1 MRISNIEIG
10 NGIRINQ
17 VIQKIATYTTH
28 AFWNL
33 SRFSYNDKN
42 YVVVLPCIYIHF
54 QLYHIVILKTYN
66 CRQDDQNTVYMQ
78 VVFHINL
85 IFCLYNVFWFVH
97 PNLNRLKV
105 GPTWSPCSAVVG
117 KINVVQIIP
126 SKSSKLWDIFTLQMI
141 LWKQYSYIA
150 VIHVEIYRYAVF
162 SSIFAVHQFFN
173 FCRC

>member
-1 MRISNIEIG
+1 M
-10 NGIRINQ
+10 
-17 VIQKIATYTTH
+17 
-28 AFWNL
+28 
-33 SRFSYNDKN
+33 
-42 YVVVLPCIYIHF
+42 LPCIYIHF

-78 VVFHINL
+78 VVFHLNL
-85 IFCLYNVFWFVH
+85 IFVYTMYFDLST
-97 PNLNRLKV
+97 PNWID
-105 GPTWSPCSAVVG
+105 WSWANLIPCSAVVG
-117 KINVVQIIP
+117 IINVVQIIP
-126 SKSSKLWDIFTLQMI
+126 SKSSKIRDIFTLQMI